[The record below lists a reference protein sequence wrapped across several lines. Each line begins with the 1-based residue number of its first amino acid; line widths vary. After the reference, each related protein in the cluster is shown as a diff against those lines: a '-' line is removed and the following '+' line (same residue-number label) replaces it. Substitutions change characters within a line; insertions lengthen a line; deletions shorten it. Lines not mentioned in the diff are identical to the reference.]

1 MGEKTDY
8 LEIIK
13 QAQLGSRDSMSRL
26 TEEARGKVFVYIY
39 RVTLD
44 YHLAQDLSQD
54 TVLEMFKSLRRL
66 EIDSVN
72 SLWSWLY
79 RTAMGKVQHH
89 FRHQGS
95 RRIEEKTIAYG
106 TELLNFAPQDCRSA
120 LKSLLQKE
128 LSQVIFKA
136 MGQLKPAYRNV
147 LTLRCFDE
155 MPYSDIAT
163 VMDVS
168 EMQAMLLFFRGKQL
182 LKKQLAQN
190 GFRREHLLPAIG
202 LFGTITLSST
212 KPVSAAVTIS
222 STSAKVGITTAVIGT
237 ATSTK
242 GIVTAIA
249 AIIVVSAAIG
259 TVKIF
264 RGDIEASQ
272 TAGVTN
278 QLEAGA
284 ESQKLRRTFAATI
297 IQTPV
302 PPVIDGDEDAVWSAA
317 PRYKL
322 ANMIYSHP
330 SSPNDLSA
338 DFRAMWDANNLYMLI
353 DVTDDVLVNDT
364 RPDQFV
370 RLPTGSIVVPWFYDD
385 CVEVYIDA
393 DNSKSYLY
401 DSDDAQYHFDWDRT
415 NPTMG
420 THNGHGR
427 RGNIEFAMVA
437 TERGYCT
444 EIKFPWAT
452 LGKKPLVGS
461 SIGLDV
467 HINDDDDGGERDS
480 KITWCDERDTTWNSP
495 QAFGNAE
502 LVRWWKFDEIEG
514 ATAKDS
520 NDGNHNGTLIGGANG
535 HRVK

>member
-1 MGEKTDY
+1 MGEKADY

-13 QAQLGSRDSMSRL
+13 QAQLGGRDSMSRL
-26 TEEARGKVFVYIY
+26 TEEARVKVFVYIY

-66 EIDSVN
+66 EIESVN

-89 FRHQGS
+89 FRYQGS
-95 RRIEEKTIAYG
+95 RRIEEKTIADG

-120 LKSLLQKE
+120 LKLLLQKE
-128 LSQVIFKA
+128 LSRVILKA
-136 MGQLKPAYRNV
+136 MGQLKP
-147 LTLRCFDE
+147 
-155 MPYSDIAT
+155 PYSDIAA
-163 VMDVS
+163 VMGVS
-168 EMQAMLLFFRGKQL
+168 EMRAMLLFFRGKQL

-190 GFRREHLLPAIG
+190 GFRKEHLLPAIG
-202 LFGTITLSST
+202 LFGAITLSST
-212 KPVSAAVTIS
+212 KPVSAAVTVS
-222 STSAKVGITTAVIGT
+222 STAAKVGIATAVIGT
-237 ATSTK
+237 ATSTT
-242 GIVTAIA
+242 GIVTTIA
-249 AIIVVSAAIG
+249 AIVVMSAAIG

-272 TAGVTN
+272 NAGVTN
-278 QLEAGA
+278 QLEAEA
-284 ESQKLRRTFAATI
+284 KPQNSRRRFAANI

-302 PPVIDGDEDAVWSAA
+302 PPVIDGSEDAVWSAA

-322 ANMIYSHP
+322 ANVIYSP
-330 SSPNDLSA
+330 LSSPNDLSA
-338 DFRAMWDANNLYMLI
+338 DFRMMWDANNLYMLI
-353 DVTDDVLVNDT
+353 YVTDDVLVNDT

-385 CVEVYIDA
+385 CIEVYIDA
-393 DNSKSYLY
+393 DNSKSDRY
-401 DSDDAQYHFDWDRT
+401 DNDDAQYHFDWDRT

-420 THNGHGR
+420 THKGHGR
-427 RGNIEFAMVA
+427 MENVEFAMVT
-437 TERGYCT
+437 TESGYRT

-452 LGKKPLVGS
+452 LGKKPSAGS

-467 HINDDDDGGERDS
+467 HVNDDDDGGERDS
-480 KITWCDERDTTWNSP
+480 KITWYVDYDTMWNYP
-495 QAFGNAE
+495 QDFGNAE
-502 LVRWWKFDEIEG
+502 LVG
-514 ATAKDS
+514 PNTAADS
-520 NDGNHNGTLIGGANG
+520 SDGNHNGTLVGDVNE